1 VLQLVSGFLV
11 LCLVAVVSSA
21 SAQTE
26 STVPAVEAIV
36 KRMAQARAENR
47 HRFRPYIVTRN
58 YQLFGKEKQETK
70 SQVIVDVAFTP
81 PDSKKYAFQQTRGV
95 GLGTKIVRRMLESE
109 VEIAKDFGSTD
120 ISPDNYDFRF
130 IREENIGGQRSY
142 VLELHPRRKDKN
154 LVRGNIWVDVRT
166 YLLRRTEGEP
176 AKSPSW
182 WLRDVRMVF
191 LYGDVGGMWLQ
202 TASEATATVRILG
215 QHTMVARDVKYSISE
230 LVAAGSSGRRGFYG
244 IRLTD
249 LFGTVKFE

>member
-1 VLQLVSGFLV
+1 MLQRISGFLF

-36 KRMAQARAENR
+36 KRMAQAR
-47 HRFRPYIVTRN
+47 FRPYIVTRD

-130 IREENIGGQRSY
+130 IREENIGGQPSY
-142 VLELHPRRKDKN
+142 VLELHPRRRDKN
-154 LVRGNIWVDVRT
+154 LMRGNIWVDVRT
-166 YLLRRTEGEP
+166 YLLHRTEGEP
-176 AKSPSW
+176 AKSPSP
-182 WLRDVRMVF
+182 R
-191 LYGDVGGMWLQ
+191 
-202 TASEATATVRILG
+202 TP
-215 QHTMVARDVKYSISE
+215 
-230 LVAAGSSGRRGFYG
+230 
-244 IRLTD
+244 
-249 LFGTVKFE
+249 